1 MDRFKEIESFV
12 ALAVHGSL
20 SAVARAE
27 GVTPA
32 IVGRRLDALEARLGV
47 KLATRSTRRIS
58 LTAEGEAFLEQC
70 QRILADLAS
79 AESTASQGRTHAAGH
94 LKLTAPAGFGRR
106 HIAPIVQRFLMTHE
120 QVSVSLELTDRLVDM
135 ATEGFDCAIRFGEPA
150 DTTLVAIRLAEN
162 RRVLVASPDYL
173 SAHGMPQTPQELV
186 SHECLALSH
195 QRGWLLRDTPSAT
208 RASLVRVRARFTCS
222 DGAVLHEWARAGL
235 GIAWRSGWEVWE
247 DIRDGTLVP
256 LLDEYAADPTPIYAL
271 IQGGGATTLRLRHL
285 LDVIKTTLPQALAA
299 Q

>member
-12 ALAVHGSL
+12 ALALHGSL

-32 IVGRRLDALEARLGV
+32 IVGRRLDGLESRLGV
-47 KLATRSTRRIS
+47 KLAARSTRRIT

-106 HIAPIVQRFLMTHE
+106 HIAPILREFLVTHA
-120 QVSVSLELTDRLVDM
+120 QVSMSLELTDRLVDM
-135 ATEGFDCAIRFGEPA
+135 AAEGFDCAIRFGEPA
-150 DTTLVAIRLAEN
+150 DSALVAIRLAEN
-162 RRVLVASPDYL
+162 RRVLVASPAYL
-173 SAHGMPQTPQELV
+173 AAHGTPATPAELAG
-186 SHECLALSH
+186 HACLALSH
-195 QRGWLLRDTPSAT
+195 QRGWLLRETPT
-208 RASLVRVRARFTCS
+208 GRAGLVRVRARFTCS
-222 DGAVLHEWARAGL
+222 DGAVLREWAQAGM
-235 GIAWRSGWEVWE
+235 GIAWRSGWEVSE

-256 LLDEYAADPTPIYAL
+256 LLDAYAAEPIPIYAL

-285 LDVIKTTLPQALAA
+285 LDAIKTALPAALAEP
-299 Q
+299 